1 MLKSFSICAALIL
14 AVAAF
19 STSAEAQHRGVGGGA
34 RMGGGAHF
42 SGARVGSFGGAR
54 MGNIAGPGR
63 MGAYGGRAIYS
74 GGRYAGGRAIY
85 SGGRY
90 AGGRAIY
97 NGGRY
102 AYGYGRGYGYRRY
115 GGYWPWWGVG
125 AGLALASAWP
135 YYGGYAYNNDC
146 VQWRPDWGW
155 VNVCDNPYY
164 GGYSYY

>member
-14 AVAAF
+14 AAAAF

-63 MGAYGGRAIYS
+63 IGAYGGRAIYS
-74 GGRYAGGRAIY
+74 
-85 SGGRY
+85 
-90 AGGRAIY
+90 
-97 NGGRY
+97 GGRY

-125 AGLALASAWP
+125 AGLALAATWP
-135 YYGGYAYNNDC
+135 YYGGYGYNNDC

-155 VNVCDNPYY
+155 VNVCDNP
-164 GGYSYY
+164 

>member
-63 MGAYGGRAIYS
+63 MGAY
-74 GGRYAGGRAIY
+74 GGRAIY

-164 GGYSYY
+164 GGYGYY